1 MDCQLKQAA
10 LPLSGDGQAMLSI
23 TMARDDR
30 LIYSS
35 PACDVDRT
43 DVVGMVDEV
52 ARLASELG
60 RRFLRL
66 LKGAASTP
74 NPA

>member
-10 LPLSGDGQAMLSI
+10 LSLNRDGQAMLPI
-23 TMARDDR
+23 TIARDDR

-43 DVVGMVDEV
+43 DVVGMVDEP

-60 RRFLRL
+60 LALAVGLVDVAGR
-66 LKGAASTP
+66 
-74 NPA
+74 